1 MTTDKNTDIPTLE
14 RRLNDAILEGR
25 ALEIFDELYADECV
39 MSENG
44 GEVTHGKE
52 ANRKREEDFFGSIA
66 EVHEISL
73 HGSAAQGE
81 VSFSEWV
88 FDVTFADGQR
98 KRLEQVAVRRWR
110 DGKVVEERFYYDPS

>member
-1 MTTDKNTDIPTLE
+1 
-14 RRLNDAILEGR
+14 
-25 ALEIFDELYADECV
+25 

-44 GEVTHGKE
+44 GDVTRGKD
-52 ANRKREEDFFGSIA
+52 ANRQREEEFFGSIA

-73 HGSAAQGE
+73 GSSAAQRD

-98 KRLEQVAVRRWR
+98 KRLEQVAVRKWS